1 MYLQLQLQGHLN
13 KNSTLMNKLTLRP
26 RRGQLQYLRSLSGID
41 FVQINYG
48 RYEVPPQT
56 TGTRNT

>member
-1 MYLQLQLQGHLN
+1 
-13 KNSTLMNKLTLRP
+13 MNKLTLRP
-26 RRGQLQYLRSLSGID
+26 GRGQLQYLRSLSGID
-41 FVQINYG
+41 FVQTNFG

>member
-1 MYLQLQLQGHLN
+1 
-13 KNSTLMNKLTLRP
+13 MNKLTLRP

-41 FVQINYG
+41 FVQTNYG

-56 TGTRNT
+56 TGTCNP